1 MPAAVLHALRRTV
14 DRLKAEASDPRT
26 DEFVQEVNLPIDGDG
41 DDTPWPVPPI
51 LDFGPDTWTHTGGTY
66 GTIDDRGRRA
76 LVVGEGTRDEATW
89 ATFTADLPITA
100 GSDWRIVL
108 LATGEINDKWSA
120 MLVEESG
127 GMDMHTTRAIAMRS
141 GSGGIYEGTIRSGSV
156 WALNTEAWSPS
167 LVEYVAAYTGG
178 TTTISIYGVAVA
190 SGSGVAASGAGS
202 VTVKVPPGAAIFALA
217 IYDYV

>member
-1 MPAAVLHALRRTV
+1 VPATVLHALRRTV

-41 DDTPWPVPPI
+41 DDIDPPPPVPPI

-66 GTIDDRGRRA
+66 GTIDDRGRTA

-108 LATGEINDKWSA
+108 WATGEINDEWSA

-127 GMDMHTTRAIAMRS
+127 GMDMHTTLAH
-141 GSGGIYEGTIRSGSV
+141 GIYEGTIRSGSV
-156 WALNTEAWSPS
+156 SALNTEAWSPS

>member
-41 DDTPWPVPPI
+41 DGAEVTPPVPPI

-66 GTIDDRGRRA
+66 GTVDDRGRTA
-76 LVVGEGTRDEATW
+76 LVVGEGTDDEATW

-108 LATGEINDKWSA
+108 WATGEINDEWSA

-127 GMDMHTTRAIAMRS
+127 GMDMHTTLAH
-141 GSGGIYEGTIRSGSV
+141 GIYEGTIRSGSV
-156 WALNTEAWSPS
+156 SALNTEAWSPS